1 MKNPQICKKFIMHQ
15 LDRQILRIAI
25 PSIVSNITVPL
36 LGLVDLAIVGHLG
49 STAYIG
55 AISLGGMIF
64 NVLYWIFAFLR
75 MGSSGLTAQ
84 AYGRSDF
91 KETSLLLSRAL
102 FLGLSLSLMLIFL
115 QTPLLKLAF
124 MVMRPSEEISSLLTA
139 YYNICIW
146 GAPPSL
152 SLFALSGWFLG
163 MQDSRS
169 PMFVAISQ
177 NVTNIVA
184 SFLFVYVF
192 GMKVEGVALGTLI
205 AQYVGFL
212 LALVILLVKYRTV
225 GRMVEW
231 GRMLRRDDMLKFFKV
246 NSDIFFRTCC
256 IVAVFLFFTS
266 AGSWQSER
274 VLAANTIL
282 MEFYILFSYIM
293 DGFAFAGE
301 AIGGKFYGAGQRD
314 SFYATVRRIFK
325 WGVWMVLL
333 FTAAYLLAGNAIIR
347 LLTNVHEVIDTAS
360 EYAFWTYVLPLAGA
374 AAFVWDGIF
383 IGITASRQMLLS
395 SLIATVLFF
404 LAYYLLFPS
413 LANHA
418 LWMAFILFLLGRGIS
433 QTLLFRFSPPKFT
446 G

>member
-1 MKNPQICKKFIMHQ
+1 MHH

-64 NVLYWIFAFLR
+64 NVVYWIFGFLR

-91 KETSLLLSRAL
+91 RETSLLLSRSL
-102 FLGLSLSLMLIFL
+102 FLGLSIALVLLLLQSPLFALSLAVMQPTTKISG
-115 QTPLLKLAF
+115 LL
-124 MVMRPSEEISSLLTA
+124 ST
-139 YYNICIW
+139 YYHICIW

-152 SLFALSGWFLG
+152 CLFALSGWFLG

-169 PMFVAISQ
+169 PMYVAIFQ
-177 NVTNIVA
+177 NVTNIAA
-184 SFLFVYVF
+184 SLLFVYVF

-212 LALVILLVKYRTV
+212 LALVIFLTKYRNV
-225 GRMVEW
+225 RRLVEW
-231 GRMLRRDDMLKFFKV
+231 RRMLRRSDMLKFFKV

-256 IVAVFLFFTS
+256 LVAVFLFFTS
-266 AGSWQSER
+266 AGSWQGEGI
-274 VLAANTIL
+274 LATNTIL

-301 AIGGKFYGAGQRD
+301 AVGGKFYGAGRRD
-314 SFYATVRRIFK
+314 SFYATVRRIFMF
-325 WGVWMVLL
+325 GGWMVVL
-333 FTAAYLLAGNAIIR
+333 FTAVYVLAGNNIIR
-347 LLTNVHEVIDTAS
+347 LLTNVPEVIETAS
-360 EYAFWTYVLPLAGA
+360 GYAFWTWVMPLAGV

-395 SLIATVLFF
+395 SIIATVMFF
-404 LAYYLLFPS
+404 SAYYLLFPS

-418 LWMAFILFLLGRGIS
+418 LWLAFILFLLGRGIS
-433 QTLLFRFSPPKFT
+433 QTLLFRFSPPKFIR
-446 G
+446 

>member
-1 MKNPQICKKFIMHQ
+1 MHH

-64 NVLYWIFAFLR
+64 NVVYWIFGFLR

-91 KETSLLLSRAL
+91 KETSLLLSRSL
-102 FLGLSLSLMLIFL
+102 FLGLSIAVVLLLLQSPLFALSL
-115 QTPLLKLAF
+115 A
-124 MVMRPSEEISSLLTA
+124 VMQPTAEISGLLST
-139 YYNICIW
+139 YYHICIW

-152 SLFALSGWFLG
+152 CLFALSGWFLG

-169 PMFVAISQ
+169 PMYVAIFQ
-177 NVTNIVA
+177 NVTNIAA
-184 SFLFVYVF
+184 SLLFVYVF

-205 AQYVGFL
+205 AQYTGFMLALLFL
-212 LALVILLVKYRTV
+212 LTKYRNA
-225 GRMVEW
+225 GKQMEW
-231 GRMLRRDDMLKFFKV
+231 RRLLRRSDMLKFFKV

-256 IVAVFLFFTS
+256 LVAVFLFFTS
-266 AGSWQSER
+266 AGSWQGEGI
-274 VLAANTIL
+274 LATNTIL

-301 AIGGKFYGAGQRD
+301 AVGGKFYGAGRPD
-314 SFYATVRRIFK
+314 SFYATVRRIFMF
-325 WGVWMVLL
+325 GGWMVVL
-333 FTAAYLLAGNAIIR
+333 FTAVYVLAGNNIIR
-347 LLTNVHEVIDTAS
+347 LLTNVPEVIDTAS
-360 EYAFWTYVLPLAGA
+360 GYAFWTWVMPLAGV

-383 IGITASRQMLLS
+383 IGITASRQMLFS
-395 SLIATVLFF
+395 SIIATVMFF
-404 LAYYLLFPS
+404 SAYYLLFPS
-413 LANHA
+413 LTNHA
-418 LWMAFILFLLGRGIS
+418 LWLAFILFLLGRGIS
-433 QTLLFRFSPPKFT
+433 QTLLFRFSPPKFIR
-446 G
+446 

>member
-1 MKNPQICKKFIMHQ
+1 MHH

-64 NVLYWIFAFLR
+64 NVVYWIFGFLR

-91 KETSLLLSRAL
+91 KETSLLLSRSL
-102 FLGLSLSLMLIFL
+102 FLGLSIAVVLLLLQSPLFALSL
-115 QTPLLKLAF
+115 A
-124 MVMRPSEEISSLLTA
+124 VMQPTAEISGLLST
-139 YYNICIW
+139 YYHICIW

-152 SLFALSGWFLG
+152 CLFALSGWFLG

-169 PMFVAISQ
+169 PMYVAIFQ
-177 NVTNIVA
+177 NVTNIAA
-184 SFLFVYVF
+184 SLLFVYVF

-205 AQYVGFL
+205 AQYTGFMLALLFL
-212 LALVILLVKYRTV
+212 LTKYRNA
-225 GRMVEW
+225 GKQMEW
-231 GRMLRRDDMLKFFKV
+231 RRLLRRSDMLKFFKV

-256 IVAVFLFFTS
+256 LVAVFLFFTS
-266 AGSWQSER
+266 AGSWQGEGI
-274 VLAANTIL
+274 LATNTIL

-301 AIGGKFYGAGQRD
+301 AVGGKFYGAGRRD
-314 SFYATVRRIFK
+314 SFYATVRRIFMF
-325 WGVWMVLL
+325 GGWMVVL
-333 FTAAYLLAGNAIIR
+333 FTAVYVLAGNNIIR
-347 LLTNVHEVIDTAS
+347 LLTNVPEVIDTAS
-360 EYAFWTYVLPLAGA
+360 GYAFWTWVMPLAGV

-383 IGITASRQMLLS
+383 IGITASRQMLFS
-395 SLIATVLFF
+395 SIIATVMFF
-404 LAYYLLFPS
+404 SAYYLLFPS
-413 LANHA
+413 LTNHA
-418 LWMAFILFLLGRGIS
+418 LWLAFILFLLGRGIS
-433 QTLLFRFSPPKFT
+433 QTLLFRFSPPKFIR
-446 G
+446 

>member
-1 MKNPQICKKFIMHQ
+1 MHH

-64 NVLYWIFAFLR
+64 NVVYWIFGFLR

-91 KETSLLLSRAL
+91 KETSLLLSRSL
-102 FLGLSLSLMLIFL
+102 FLGLSIAVVLLLLQVPVFGLALAVMQPTAETTGLLS
-115 QTPLLKLAF
+115 T
-124 MVMRPSEEISSLLTA
+124 
-139 YYNICIW
+139 YYHICIW

-152 SLFALSGWFLG
+152 CLFALSGWFLG

-169 PMFVAISQ
+169 PMYVAIFQ
-177 NVTNIVA
+177 NVTNIAA
-184 SFLFVYVF
+184 SLLFVYVL

-205 AQYVGFL
+205 AQYTGFMLALLFL
-212 LALVILLVKYRTV
+212 LTNYRNA
-225 GRMVEW
+225 GKQMEW
-231 GRMLRRDDMLKFFKV
+231 RRLLRRSDMLKFFKV

-256 IVAVFLFFTS
+256 LVAVFLFFTS
-266 AGSWQSER
+266 AGSWQGEGI
-274 VLAANTIL
+274 LATNTIL

-301 AIGGKFYGAGQRD
+301 AVGGKFYGAGRRD
-314 SFYATVRRIFK
+314 SFYATVRRIFMF
-325 WGVWMVLL
+325 GGWMVVL
-333 FTAAYLLAGNAIIR
+333 FTAVYVLAGNNIIR
-347 LLTNVHEVIDTAS
+347 LLTNVPEVIETAS
-360 EYAFWTYVLPLAGA
+360 GYAFWTWVMPLAGV

-395 SLIATVLFF
+395 SIIATVMFF
-404 LAYYLLFPS
+404 SAYYLLFPS

-418 LWMAFILFLLGRGIS
+418 LWLAFILFLLGRGIS
-433 QTLLFRFSPPKFT
+433 QTLLFRFSPPKFIR
-446 G
+446 

>member
-1 MKNPQICKKFIMHQ
+1 MHH

-64 NVLYWIFAFLR
+64 NVVYWIFGFLR

-91 KETSLLLSRAL
+91 KETSLLLSRSL
-102 FLGLSLSLMLIFL
+102 FLGLSIALVLLLLQSPLFALSL
-115 QTPLLKLAF
+115 A
-124 MVMRPSEEISSLLTA
+124 VMQPTAEISGLLST
-139 YYNICIW
+139 YYHICIW

-152 SLFALSGWFLG
+152 CLFALSGWFLG

-169 PMFVAISQ
+169 PMYVAIFQ
-177 NVTNIVA
+177 NVTNIAA
-184 SFLFVYVF
+184 SLLFVYVF

-212 LALVILLVKYRTV
+212 LALVIFLTKYRNV
-225 GRMVEW
+225 RRLVEW
-231 GRMLRRDDMLKFFKV
+231 RRLLRRSDMLKFFKV

-256 IVAVFLFFTS
+256 LVAVFLFFTS
-266 AGSWQSER
+266 AGSWQGEGI
-274 VLAANTIL
+274 LATNTIL

-301 AIGGKFYGAGQRD
+301 AVGGKFYGAGRRD
-314 SFYATVRRIFK
+314 SFYATVRRIFMF
-325 WGVWMVLL
+325 GGWMVVL
-333 FTAAYLLAGNAIIR
+333 FTAVYVLAGNNIIR
-347 LLTNVHEVIDTAS
+347 LLTNVPEVIETAS
-360 EYAFWTYVLPLAGA
+360 GYAFWTWVMPLAGV

-395 SLIATVLFF
+395 SIIATVMFF
-404 LAYYLLFPS
+404 SAYYLLFPS

-418 LWMAFILFLLGRGIS
+418 LWLAFILFLLGRGIS
-433 QTLLFRFSPPKFT
+433 QTLLFRFSPPKFIR
-446 G
+446 

>member
-1 MKNPQICKKFIMHQ
+1 MHH

-64 NVLYWIFAFLR
+64 NVVYWIFGFLR

-91 KETSLLLSRAL
+91 KETSLLLSRSL
-102 FLGLSLSLMLIFL
+102 FLGLSIAVVLLLLQSPLFALSL
-115 QTPLLKLAF
+115 A
-124 MVMRPSEEISSLLTA
+124 VMQPTAEISGLLST
-139 YYNICIW
+139 YYHICIW

-152 SLFALSGWFLG
+152 CLFALSGWFLG

-169 PMFVAISQ
+169 PMYVAIFQ
-177 NVTNIVA
+177 NVTNIAA
-184 SFLFVYVF
+184 SLLFVYVF

-205 AQYVGFL
+205 AQYTGFMLALLFL
-212 LALVILLVKYRTV
+212 LTKYRNA
-225 GRMVEW
+225 GKQMEW
-231 GRMLRRDDMLKFFKV
+231 RRLLRRSDMLKFFKV

-256 IVAVFLFFTS
+256 LVAVFLFFTS
-266 AGSWQSER
+266 AGSWQGEGI
-274 VLAANTIL
+274 LATNTIL

-301 AIGGKFYGAGQRD
+301 AVGGKFYGAGRPD
-314 SFYATVRRIFK
+314 SFYATVRRIFMF
-325 WGVWMVLL
+325 GGWMVVL
-333 FTAAYLLAGNAIIR
+333 FTAVYVLAGNNIIR
-347 LLTNVHEVIDTAS
+347 LLTNVPEVIDTAS
-360 EYAFWTYVLPLAGA
+360 GYAFWTWVMPLAGV

-395 SLIATVLFF
+395 SIIATVMFF
-404 LAYYLLFPS
+404 SAYYLLFPS
-413 LANHA
+413 LTNHA
-418 LWMAFILFLLGRGIS
+418 LWLAFILFLLGRGIS
-433 QTLLFRFSPPKFT
+433 QTLLFRFSPPKFIR
-446 G
+446 